1 MNTFIIYHPIP
12 GYLRVTGSEEYEMA
26 NIFPITFDSGIITDQ
41 GARIDEF
48 GQAML
53 LSIFSD
59 LCQLRDREMD
69 QNCAI
74 ALDGIAKRLGKLLER
89 YEP

>member
-1 MNTFIIYHPIP
+1 MTNIVPIDP
-12 GYLRVTGSEEYEMA
+12 DT
-26 NIFPITFDSGIITDQ
+26 GIIIDQ
-41 GARIDEF
+41 GAQIDAF
-48 GQAML
+48 GQVML
-53 LSIFSD
+53 LGIFSD
-59 LCQLRDREMD
+59 LCQLRGGEME

>member
-1 MNTFIIYHPIP
+1 MT
-12 GYLRVTGSEEYEMA
+12 
-26 NIFPITFDSGIITDQ
+26 NIVHIDPDCGIVVDDQ
-41 GARIDEF
+41 GAQIDAF

-59 LCQLRDREMD
+59 LCQLRGGEME
-69 QNCAI
+69 QSCAI

>member
-1 MNTFIIYHPIP
+1 MTNIVPIDID
-12 GYLRVTGSEEYEMA
+12 A
-26 NIFPITFDSGIITDQ
+26 GIIIDQ
-41 GARIDEF
+41 GAHIDAF

-53 LSIFSD
+53 LGIFSD
-59 LCQLRDREMD
+59 LCQLRDGEMAP
-69 QNCAI
+69 NGAI

>member
-1 MNTFIIYHPIP
+1 MD
-12 GYLRVTGSEEYEMA
+12 A
-26 NIFPITFDSGIITDQ
+26 
-41 GARIDEF
+41 F
-48 GQAML
+48 GQTL
-53 LSIFSD
+53 LLGVFSD
-59 LCQLRDREMD
+59 LCQLRDGEME

>member
-1 MNTFIIYHPIP
+1 MTNIVPIHAD
-12 GYLRVTGSEEYEMA
+12 T
-26 NIFPITFDSGIITDQ
+26 GIIIDQ
-41 GARIDEF
+41 GAHIDAF

-53 LSIFSD
+53 LGIFSD
-59 LCQLRDREMD
+59 VCQFRDGEMD
-69 QNCAI
+69 PNCAI

>member
-1 MNTFIIYHPIP
+1 MT
-12 GYLRVTGSEEYEMA
+12 
-26 NIFPITFDSGIITDQ
+26 NIVHIDPDSGIVVDDH
-41 GARIDEF
+41 GAHIDSF

-53 LSIFSD
+53 LGIFSD
-59 LCQLRDREMD
+59 LCQLRGGEME

>member
-1 MNTFIIYHPIP
+1 MT
-12 GYLRVTGSEEYEMA
+12 
-26 NIFPITFDSGIITDQ
+26 NIVHIDPDCGIVIDDQ
-41 GARIDEF
+41 GAQIDAF
-48 GQAML
+48 GQVML
-53 LSIFSD
+53 LGIFSD
-59 LCQLRDREMD
+59 LCQLRGGEME